1 MGVLLTFFPWGGG
14 RDLLEGGGLFERGCL
29 IEDLRYALILLSS
42 PSVVTVLEIF
52 SYIAMYYLQDL
63 VPSTIN
69 RGIAGQKYYPRDRG
83 VLTYHMDPYLTTT
96 QKDHRAFTK

>member
-1 MGVLLTFFPWGGG
+1 MHFP
-14 RDLLEGGGLFERGCL
+14 
-29 IEDLRYALILLSS
+29 LSS
-42 PSVVTVLEIF
+42 QSVFTRLEIF
-52 SYIAMYYLQDL
+52 SHGDIAMYYLQDL

-69 RGIAGQKYYPRDRG
+69 RGIAGQKFYPRDRG

>member
-1 MGVLLTFFPWGGG
+1 MVLVGRINFQLLGG
-14 RDLLEGGGLFERGCL
+14 EGLKQCTCYAYNVCSGIL
-29 IEDLRYALILLSS
+29 INEY
-42 PSVVTVLEIF
+42 F
-52 SYIAMYYLQDL
+52 CFKDL

-69 RGIAGQKYYPRDRG
+69 RGITGQKFYPRDRG